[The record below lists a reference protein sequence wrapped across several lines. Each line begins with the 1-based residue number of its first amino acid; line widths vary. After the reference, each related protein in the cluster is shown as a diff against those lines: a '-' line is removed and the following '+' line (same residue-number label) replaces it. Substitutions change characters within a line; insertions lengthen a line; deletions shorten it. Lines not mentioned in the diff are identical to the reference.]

1 MTNNRWGILQLE
13 NWTPYLSS
21 PVPSSLIHTSFSL
34 SCKSAA
40 QEVMCHSPL
49 VPQHQGCGQVLV
61 LLKLTSF
68 LSNISVPSTL
78 PFLPPCFFKYL
89 AFVQL
94 PYFAIQGKGKWN
106 CFDVIIHTPKN
117 HSVETPRCSNWNSC
131 FLHLPPKPNCQHRCL
146 CFWSNFTVLHSFLP
160 VFICCSRF
168 FYFLFLGL
176 LNT

>member
-21 PVPSSLIHTSFSL
+21 PIPTSLIHTSFSL

-40 QEVMCHSPL
+40 REVVCHSL

-68 LSNISVPSTL
+68 LSNISVPSTS
-78 PFLPPCFFKYL
+78 PFLPPCLFKYL
-89 AFVQL
+89 AFAQL
-94 PYFAIQGKGKWN
+94 PYFAIQGKGKGKWN
-106 CFDVIIHTPKN
+106 CFDAIIHTPKN
-117 HSVETPRCSNWNSC
+117 HCVETPRCSKWNSC
-131 FLHLPPKPNCQHRCL
+131 FYICLPSPTASIAVYVFDPISPCSTPSCQSSYAVHR
-146 CFWSNFTVLHSFLP
+146 
-160 VFICCSRF
+160 
-168 FYFLFLGL
+168 FLFLGL